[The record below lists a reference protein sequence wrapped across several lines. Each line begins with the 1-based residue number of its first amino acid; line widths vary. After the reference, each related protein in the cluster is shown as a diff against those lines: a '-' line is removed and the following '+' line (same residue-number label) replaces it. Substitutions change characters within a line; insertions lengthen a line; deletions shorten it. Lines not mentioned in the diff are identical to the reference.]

1 LFLLFRQWRS
11 SFFNYFYFT
20 INIGAL
26 VSSPE
31 AALCT
36 DPAQHHTS
44 VHMHSAAPATA
55 SCCPWLDIFIAAT
68 CRAPG
73 TCIDDPLI
81 CPVPVPQVASTV
93 VVGVQEV
100 KGYGVGFGIPTAAFM
115 AAICLF
121 VAGAVANLYTRVPP
135 EGSPFRRIF
144 RVFRGE

>member
-1 LFLLFRQWRS
+1 
-11 SFFNYFYFT
+11 
-20 INIGAL
+20 
-26 VSSPE
+26 
-31 AALCT
+31 
-36 DPAQHHTS
+36 
-44 VHMHSAAPATA
+44 M
-55 SCCPWLDIFIAAT
+55 
-68 CRAPG
+68 
-73 TCIDDPLI
+73 
-81 CPVPVPQVASTV
+81 